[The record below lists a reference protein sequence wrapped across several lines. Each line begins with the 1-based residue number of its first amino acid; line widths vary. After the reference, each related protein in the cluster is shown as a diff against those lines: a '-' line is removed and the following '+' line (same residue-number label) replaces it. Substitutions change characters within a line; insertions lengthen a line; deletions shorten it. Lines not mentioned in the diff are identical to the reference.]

1 MNARRIVLVLLA
13 FAVGSLCAW
22 LLKTNLAPD
31 AELATADKAG
41 ARSSESSERPTTPTT
56 APDVQP
62 ADVAEPEETRAPAID
77 PPTATGRIVIRGRVY
92 DALNGEPWFGA
103 TIEARYRGGESF
115 MDTES
120 DEAGLY
126 RLEIDGA
133 PARLDLAAFVEE
145 RAALLVSDIAT
156 DGGKS
161 ELVIDFAL
169 PGAFAVAGRVLD
181 ARTKQP
187 IAGAEL
193 KVFADGEAF
202 EEGWNDGFSDDKGR
216 FHIDELED
224 LPRNGLHLVVLA
236 EEYQP
241 AHLANLA
248 VPAGADTLT
257 LDVLLEEPRV
267 LRGRVVAADG
277 GAPIADARVETSSRI
292 DEFAEAGEEA
302 RTAEDGSFE
311 LPLGDLPPADALLY
325 VQAKS
330 FATQRLDGLAKFAD
344 GTEIRLARPS
354 TLAGRV
360 LDGATRKALA
370 EVEVRIE
377 PRGMPASVAIEY
389 ADTTPTDDDGRFA
402 VQLESVPLGAV
413 RVFVSA
419 DGFALLERDVTLPL
433 DTPLELALERSLLV
447 TGRVTRTSDGE
458 PVRGAR
464 IRALP
469 GRDHQVE
476 LPSALTGKDGEYELE
491 LALSAAREATWVL
504 EYQGR
509 RHALEPL
516 TLADDAP
523 PALERNLALDL
534 PAPRGVRVEK
544 PTRTPPDDRDK

>member
-1 MNARRIVLVLLA
+1 MLLLA
-13 FAVGSLCAW
+13 FVVGSVTAW
-22 LLKTNLAPD
+22 ILKTKLAPD
-31 AELATADKAG
+31 AELATADKPG
-41 ARSSESSERPTTPTT
+41 AAQVESPERTT
-56 APDVQP
+56 APTSAPDAQP
-62 ADVAEPEETRAPAID
+62 SEVAEPEQSRAPATE
-77 PPTATGRIVIRGRVY
+77 PASPTGRIVIRGRVY

-103 TIEARYRGGESF
+103 TIEARYVGGETF

-145 RAALLVSDIAT
+145 RAALLVSDVAT
-156 DGGKS
+156 DGGKN

-202 EEGWNDGFSDDKGR
+202 EEGWNDGFSDEKGR
-216 FHIDELED
+216 FHLDELED

-257 LDVLLEEPRV
+257 LDVLLDAPRA

-292 DEFAEAGEEA
+292 DEFAEAGEET
-302 RTAEDGSFE
+302 RTTEDGSFE

-325 VQAKS
+325 VQAKG
-330 FATQRLDGLAKFAD
+330 FATQRLDGLARFED
-344 GTEIRLARPS
+344 GSVIRLARPC

-360 LDGATRKALA
+360 LDGATKKPLP

-377 PRGMPASVAIEY
+377 PRGMPASVAVEY
-389 ADTTPTDDDGRFA
+389 ADTTPTDDDGRFE
-402 VQLESVPLGAV
+402 VQIESTPLGAA

-419 DGFALLERDVTLPL
+419 DGFAPLERDVTLPL
-433 DTPLELALERSLLV
+433 EAPLELALERSLLV
-447 TGRVTRTSDGE
+447 TGRVTRTSDGQ

-469 GRDHQVE
+469 GRDRTLE

-491 LALSAAREATWVL
+491 LPLSAAREATWVL

-516 TLADDAP
+516 NLAGDP
-523 PALERNLALDL
+523 PPSLERDLVLDL

-544 PTRTPPDDRDK
+544 PMRPPADDRDE